1 MLNAIPIS
9 WISFGTLLRREIA
22 RFMIINRQTIF
33 PQIITTSLYI
43 LIFGFSLGSQIKK
56 IQGFSY
62 IEFIL
67 PGLVLMSV
75 ITSSYNNASTFL
87 FASRYDTSIQ
97 DVLLTPISYLQMVI
111 AFTLGSMIRGLIV
124 GLLVLATGLLLLKL
138 SLYSVGI
145 VALFLVLTSQIFVS
159 FGLLV
164 GLWAEQW
171 DDLWTF
177 MSYIV
182 TPLIFLGGTF
192 YSIQMLPTPWK
203 WISLFNP
210 ILYMV
215 NGFRYGIIGFHE
227 FPIGLSLLILFSL
240 GSLLFGLT
248 VYLFKIGYK
257 LKT

>member
-1 MLNAIPIS
+1 MLNSLPIS
-9 WISFGTLLRREIA
+9 WISFGALLRREIA

-33 PQIITTSLYI
+33 PQIITTTLYI
-43 LIFGFSLGSQIKK
+43 LIFGFSLGSQIKH
-56 IQGFSY
+56 IQGFPY

-87 FASRYDTSIQ
+87 FSARYDYSIQ
-97 DVLLTPISYLQMVI
+97 DVLLTPLSYFQMIV

-124 GLLVLATGLLLLKL
+124 GLLVLSTGVFLLKL
-138 SLYSVGI
+138 KIFSIGI
-145 VALFLVLTSQIFVS
+145 VFLFLILTSQIFVS
-159 FGLLV
+159 FGLLI
-164 GLWAEQW
+164 GLWADQW

-177 MSYIV
+177 ISYVV

-192 YSIQMLPTPWK
+192 YSIQMLPYPWK

-210 ILYMV
+210 IFYMV

-227 FPIGLSLLILFSL
+227 FPIGLSLFILFVL
-240 GSLLFGLT
+240 GSALFTLT

>member
-1 MLNAIPIS
+1 MLNSLPIS
-9 WISFGTLLRREIA
+9 WLSFGALLRREIA

-33 PQIITTSLYI
+33 PQIITTTLYI
-43 LIFGFSLGSQIKK
+43 LIFGFSLGSQIKH

-87 FASRYDTSIQ
+87 FSSRYDNSIQ
-97 DVLLTPISYLQMVI
+97 DVLLTPLSYFQMIV
-111 AFTLGSMIRGLIV
+111 AFTLGSIIRGLIV
-124 GLLVLATGLLLLKL
+124 GLLVLSTGVFLLKL
-138 SLYSVGI
+138 KIFSIGI
-145 VALFLVLTSQIFVS
+145 VFIFLILTSQIFVS
-159 FGLLV
+159 FGLLI
-164 GLWAEQW
+164 GLWADQW

-177 MSYIV
+177 ISYVV

-192 YSIQMLPTPWK
+192 YSIQMLPYPWK

-210 ILYMV
+210 IFYMV

-227 FPIGLSLLILFSL
+227 VPLGLSLLILLAL
-240 GSLLFGLT
+240 GGALFTFT
-248 VYLFKIGYK
+248 VHLFKIGYK